1 MAVQLDPYLS
11 FGDGK
16 ARDAM
21 EFYRSVFGGTLDIMT
36 FGEQPDLPDN
46 HPSLA
51 DMVMHSYLDGDNGI
65 HLMGADAAPGMG
77 EPTAAGTQVS
87 LSGDDEAA
95 LRGYWNALVDG
106 GTVTVPLETA
116 PWGDTFGMLVDR
128 FGVVWMVNI
137 QAAPMGEGQ
146 A

>member
-11 FGDGK
+11 FGDGQ

-21 EFYRSVFGGTLDIMT
+21 EFYKRVFGGTLDVMT
-36 FGEQPDLPDN
+36 FGDQPDMPDN
-46 HPSLA
+46 DPSLA
-51 DMVMHSYLDGDNGI
+51 DKVMHSYLGGDNGI
-65 HLMGADAAPGMG
+65 HLMGADTAPGMG
-77 EPTAAGTQVS
+77 EATASSTQVS
-87 LSGDDEAA
+87 LSGDDDAV
-95 LRGYWNALVDG
+95 LRGYWDALVDG

-116 PWGDTFGMLVDR
+116 PWGDSFGMLVDR
-128 FGVVWMVNI
+128 FGVPWLINI